1 MTKSQL
7 NSRKLDVLFVN
18 PSSSLQAYQDLAET
32 YAAIEPPTW
41 ALLLAQSCR
50 AKGLGAAILDCDA
63 ERLSLQS
70 AVDRIKEASARLVVF
85 VVYGQNPNSG
95 TTGMIGASALA
106 KELKQQQGE
115 LPICFVGSHTS
126 ALPLEVL
133 QNSFVDF
140 VLLNEGVYALHN
152 LLRTDLRS
160 HLEDVL
166 GIGFKSIDTSGR
178 AKLVLNPPQ
187 YVVPQERMDIDMPG
201 YAWDLLPYR
210 SRPLDLYRAH
220 FWHAEFAHEKR
231 TPFAAIYTSLG
242 CTFACDFCMIN
253 IVNRADNGNEIN
265 ASNSRG
271 MRYWSSKLI
280 GDELEKL
287 AKMGVETVR
296 ISDEMFFLNRRYY
309 EPLLNEII
317 KRGLKL
323 RMWAYSRIDTVRPD
337 YLGLFQKA
345 GINWLALGIEAGN
358 QKVRQEVSKG
368 SFKEVNIRDV
378 CSAVRATGMNV
389 ISNYI
394 FGFPEDNHATMRET
408 LDLALELNTE
418 MANMYP
424 CQALPGSPMYHS
436 AKRNGW
442 KLPDS
447 YGGYAFLSYES
458 EPLPTKHLSAA
469 EVLKFRDEAWQT
481 YFSNPAYLNLV
492 AAKFGEKER
501 KNVED
506 MAKIRLR
513 RKILGD

>member
-1 MTKSQL
+1 M

-50 AKGLGAAILDCDA
+50 AKGFGVAILDCDA
-63 ERLSLQS
+63 ERLARQN
-70 AVDRIKEASARLVVF
+70 AVDRIKEADARLVVF

-95 TTGMIGASALA
+95 TTGMIGATVLA
-106 KELKQQQGE
+106 KDLKQRHPE
-115 LPICFVGSHTS
+115 LPVCFVGSHTS

-133 QNSFVDF
+133 QDSFVDF

-152 LLRTDLRS
+152 LLGTDLRS
-160 HLEDVL
+160 NLEEIR
-166 GIGFKSIDTSGR
+166 GIGFKSIDESGKV
-178 AKLVLNPPQ
+178 KLVLNPPQ
-187 YVVPQERMDIDMPG
+187 HVVPQERMDIDMPG

-210 SRPLDLYRAH
+210 VRPLDLYRAH
-220 FWHAEFAHEKR
+220 FWHAEFDHDKR

-253 IVNRADNGNEIN
+253 IVNRSDNGIEIN

-271 MRYWSSKLI
+271 MRFWSTKLI
-280 GDELEKL
+280 ADELEKL
-287 AKMGVETVR
+287 ARMGVETVR

-309 EPLLNEII
+309 EPLLKEII
-317 KRGLKL
+317 ARGLKL
-323 RMWAYSRIDTVRPD
+323 RMWAYSRVDTVRPD
-337 YLGLFQKA
+337 YLELFRKA
-345 GINWLALGIEAGN
+345 GMNWLALGIEAGN

-378 CSAVRATGMNV
+378 CSSVRAAGMNV

-394 FGFPEDNHATMRET
+394 YGFPDDNHETMRET

-447 YGGYAFLSYES
+447 YAGYAFLSYDS
-458 EPLPTKHLSAA
+458 EPLPTKYLSAA

-492 AAKFGEKER
+492 GAKFGAKER

-506 MAKIRLR
+506 MAKIKLR